1 MKIVFLEPLGLK
13 TSIIEEA
20 CAGLKQQG
28 HEVVIYPDRNENLDE
43 LIRRAQGAEV
53 VIESNIPLRKN
64 FLDACPKL
72 KMLSIAFTGLDHID
86 MEECQRRGILVKNA
100 AGYSTEAVAELAIA
114 MMIDVYR
121 KVLENDRIT
130 RECQRKGIMPGREIG
145 GKTVGI
151 IGMGNIGQRVAKL
164 LNAFGCKVLA
174 WNRTPKTVEGV
185 TFVDKETLLK
195 ESDIVTLHIALNNET
210 RDFITERE
218 LKLMKPSAILIN
230 TARGPV
236 VNEQALAVALKSGII
251 AGAATVQATNEE
263 LAELAGELEST
274 AFSEDEIDLSTKIAA
289 GNYGFWGGVW
299 RSDPAHSG
307 WFIPISGESIRVVAG
322 NGLVYCMFCSG
333 TTQTARTASSYVSGP
348 FLIQSGDTWTYDIP
362 QNATYLWC
370 NINANDNRVLP
381 SEVYCTRPYDLN
393 SYSQK
398 VEPKISSGSILP
410 L

>member
-13 TSIIEEA
+13 PEIIESA
-20 CAGLKQQG
+20 CSGLKQQG

-43 LIRRAQGAEV
+43 LIRRAQDAEV
-53 VIESNIPLRKN
+53 IIESNIPLRKN

-86 MEECQRRGILVKNA
+86 MEECQRRGIIVKNA

-121 KVLENDRIT
+121 KVLENDCIT

-174 WNRTPKTVEGV
+174 WNRTPKTIEGV

-210 RDFITERE
+210 RDFITAQDFQ
-218 LKLMKPSAILIN
+218 LMKPSAILIN

-236 VNEQALAVALKSGII
+236 VNEQALADALNKGWI
-251 AGAATVQATNEE
+251 AGAATDVYGTEPPLKQVNPLFDAPNLIMLPHIGFATEE
-263 LAELAGELEST
+263 
-274 AFSEDEIDLSTKIAA
+274 AFKLRLGIVIK
-289 GNYGFWGGVW
+289 N
-299 RSDPAHSG
+299 
-307 WFIPISGESIRVVAG
+307 VVDA
-322 NGLVYCMFCSG
+322 
-333 TTQTARTASSYVSGP
+333 
-348 FLIQSGDTWTYDIP
+348 
-362 QNATYLWC
+362 
-370 NINANDNRVLP
+370 
-381 SEVYCTRPYDLN
+381 
-393 SYSQK
+393 YSR
-398 VEPKISSGSILP
+398 
-410 L
+410 